1 MIKQVLSALC
11 LLLTMVSVNQ
21 AQNIQI
27 ESIKDMFGKGNLLKL
42 SGGFS
47 ANSVL
52 NVGDEQARDPF
63 AYYLNGNINLN
74 IYGQVNLPFS
84 FSLTNSG
91 SSYKLPS
98 SPNRLSLHP
107 SYKWTT
113 GHIGDVSMTF
123 SPYTLSG
130 HMFTGVGVEM
140 NPDGWEI
147 GAMYGRLLKAV
158 EYDETQTSFLPT
170 YKRMGPGFKVAK
182 NSNKYK
188 IGINIFNAKDDKSSL
203 VIQPDSFGIT
213 PMENL
218 AGSIQFLVKPVQ
230 FIEVGGEYGVS
241 LLTTDLWAP
250 EEERDGLVGIWSGSN
265 VTSTSYHA
273 IRLHMDYVSE
283 NSRLGIAYERI
294 DPNYRTLG
302 AYYFTNDIENITFNL
317 YQAFLENKLNVTASV
332 GYERDDLEKTKAST
346 SSRVVG
352 SFSVA
357 AMFSERINANLSYT
371 NFQTHTNVR
380 SVFELLNQENQL
392 DQLDTLNFVQLSQ
405 SANLNVNIITKQN
418 EAQLH
423 NLNTNIS
430 YQDAA
435 NKQGGVFQPGS
446 VSDMMNFSTAYAVS
460 FLKKGITVN
469 GAVNVNNSKLFSG
482 NTLAWGPTMGAS
494 SRFFKKKVMVSGSLS
509 YNTISF
515 EGERQNEV
523 CMFRFNSSYSPWERH
538 NITCAYTFQRRSF
551 IQHPSKQSSLI
562 TAGYSYS
569 F

>member
-1 MIKQVLSALC
+1 MIKQLLLVLC
-11 LLLTMVSVNQ
+11 LLLTMTSLIQ
-21 AQNIQI
+21 AQNIRI
-27 ESIKDMFGKGNLLKL
+27 ESLKDMFGKGKPLKL
-42 SGGFS
+42 TGGFS
-47 ANSVL
+47 TNSVM
-52 NVGDEQARDPF
+52 NVGDGQGRDPF
-63 AYYLNGNINLN
+63 TYYMNGNINLN
-74 IYGQVNLPFS
+74 IYNQLNLPFS

-107 SYKWTT
+107 SYKWVT
-113 GHIGDVSMTF
+113 GHIGDVSMAF

-130 HMFTGVGVEM
+130 HMFTGAGVEM

-158 EYDETQTSFLPT
+158 EYDEAQASFLPT
-170 YKRMGPGFKVAK
+170 YKRMGSGFKIAK

-203 VIQPDSFGIT
+203 VIEPDSLGVT
-213 PMENL
+213 PMENI
-218 AGSIQFLVKPVQ
+218 AGSVQFLVKPVQ
-230 FIEVGGEYGVS
+230 FIEIGGEYGLS
-241 LLTTDLWAP
+241 LLTTDLRASD
-250 EEERDGLVGIWSGSN
+250 EGRDGLVGILPGSN

-273 IRLHMDYVSE
+273 IRLHVDYVGD

-294 DPNYRTLG
+294 DPNYKTLG
-302 AYYFTNDIENITFNL
+302 AYYFTNDIENITVNL
-317 YQAFLENKLNVTASV
+317 YQAFLENKLNVTANV
-332 GYERDDLEKTKAST
+332 GYERDDLEKNRASA
-346 SSRVVG
+346 SSRIVG
-352 SFSVA
+352 SFSVS
-357 AMFSERINANLSYT
+357 AMLTERINTNLSYT
-371 NFQTHTNVR
+371 NFQTYTNVR
-380 SVFELLNQENQL
+380 SVFELVNQENQL

-446 VSDMMNFSTAYAVS
+446 VSEMMNFSTAYTVS

-469 GAVNVNNSKLFSG
+469 SAVNVNNSKLFSG
-482 NTLAWGPTMGAS
+482 NTLAWGPTVGAS
-494 SRFFKKKVMVSGSLS
+494 SRLFKKKVMVAGSLS
-509 YNTISF
+509 YNTVLF
-515 EGERQNEV
+515 EGEKQNEV

-538 NITCAYTFQRRSF
+538 NITCAYTFQQRSF
-551 IQHPSKQSSLI
+551 IQQSSKQNSLI